1 MVDKTIRI
9 ALTIVVLV
17 VVAVLGYF
25 FFLKEEKKKKKPVN
39 TTPLTS
45 AAISNLVNTRLRLPS
60 QPVGEAVAAKL
71 NSVNDAE
78 FTKAVMGGDGDALIA
93 ILLKINGVEKMPAGA
108 KVGFLVHPCPSAD
121 GTTFYAYDGLKNTSV
136 PPCPTQ

>member
-9 ALTIVVLV
+9 VLTAVVLFV
-17 VVAVLGYF
+17 VIAVGVYF
-25 FFLKEEKKKKKPVN
+25 FNKEEQKKKPVHE
-39 TTPLTS
+39 PLTS

-78 FTKAVMGGDGDALIA
+78 FTKAVMDGDADGLIA
-93 ILLKINGVEKMPAGA
+93 ILLKINGVQKMPAGA

-121 GTTFYAYDGLKNTSV
+121 GTTFYVYDGLKNTSV

>member
-9 ALTIVVLV
+9 VLTAVVLV
-17 VVAVLGYF
+17 AVIALGIY
-25 FFLKEEKKKKKPVN
+25 LIRKEDDKKKPVN
-39 TTPLTS
+39 EPLTS

-78 FTKAVMGGDGDALIA
+78 FTKAVMDGDADTLVA

-121 GTTFYAYDGLKNTSV
+121 GTTFYVYDGLKNTSV